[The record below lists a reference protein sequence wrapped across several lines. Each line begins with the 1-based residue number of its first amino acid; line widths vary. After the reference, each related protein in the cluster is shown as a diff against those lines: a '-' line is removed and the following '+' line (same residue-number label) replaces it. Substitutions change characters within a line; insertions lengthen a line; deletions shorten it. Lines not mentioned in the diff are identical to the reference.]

1 MNKKVLLGI
10 AGAVALAEYTRYQRL
25 VDSLSVKPK
34 NFKLKKLGNDL
45 EVVFDLMVTNNS
57 SKSVIVESVKGTLY
71 ADDLLV
77 GSYKVLQQTQIDANS
92 VSTLPISAVINAR
105 EILNNFATQSIL
117 TVDNLTLN
125 VDAVVNYKIVG
136 LIGINVPVKT
146 STKVNVGNQ
155 LRELDSFIQDF
166 KDLFN
171 L

>member
-105 EILNNFATQSIL
+105 EILNNFSTKSIL
-117 TVDNLTLN
+117 TVDDLTLN

>member
-1 MNKKVLLGI
+1 MNKKVLYGI
-10 AGAVALAEYTRYQRL
+10 AGAIALAEYTRYQRL

-34 NFKLKKLGNDL
+34 NFKLKRFGDDL
-45 EVVFDLMVTNNS
+45 EIVFDLMVTNNS
-57 SKSVIVESVKGTLY
+57 SKSIIVESVKGTLY

-105 EILNNFATQSIL
+105 EILNNFSTKSIL

-125 VDAVVNYKIVG
+125 VDAIVNYKVIG

>member
-10 AGAVALAEYTRYQRL
+10 AGAIALAEYTRYQRL

-105 EILNNFATQSIL
+105 EILNNFSTKSIL
-117 TVDNLTLN
+117 TVDDLTLN

>member
-25 VDSLSVKPK
+25 VDSMSVKPK

-105 EILNNFATQSIL
+105 EILNNFSTKSIL
-117 TVDNLTLN
+117 TVNDLTLN
-125 VDAVVNYKIVG
+125 VDAIVNYKIVG

>member
-10 AGAVALAEYTRYQRL
+10 AGAVALTEYTRYQRL
-25 VDSLSVKPK
+25 VDSMSVKPK

-105 EILNNFATQSIL
+105 EILNNFSTKSIL

>member
-1 MNKKVLLGI
+1 MNKKVLYGI
-10 AGAVALAEYTRYQRL
+10 AGAIALAEYTRYQRL

-34 NFKLKKLGNDL
+34 NFKLKRFGDDL
-45 EVVFDLMVTNNS
+45 EIVFDLMVTNNS

-92 VSTLPISAVINAR
+92 VSTLPISAIINAR
-105 EILNNFATQSIL
+105 EILNNFSTKSIL
-117 TVDNLTLN
+117 TVDDLTLN
-125 VDAVVNYKIVG
+125 VDAIVNYKIVG

-155 LRELDSFIQDF
+155 LRELDSFIKDF
-166 KDLFN
+166 KKLFN

>member
-25 VDSLSVKPK
+25 VDSMSVKPK

-105 EILNNFATQSIL
+105 EILNNFSTKSIL
-117 TVDNLTLN
+117 TVNDLTLN
-125 VDAVVNYKIVG
+125 VDAIVNYKIVG

-155 LRELDSFIQDF
+155 LRELDSFIKDF

>member
-1 MNKKVLLGI
+1 MNKKVLYGI

-71 ADDLLV
+71 ADKLLV
-77 GSYKVLQQTQIDANS
+77 GSYRVIQKTQIESNS
-92 VSTLPISAVINAR
+92 VTTLPISAVINSR

-146 STKVNVGNQ
+146 STKVDVGNQ

>member
-45 EVVFDLMVTNNS
+45 EIVFDLMVTNNS

-105 EILNNFATQSIL
+105 EILNNFSTKSIL
-117 TVDNLTLN
+117 TVDDLTLN

>member
-10 AGAVALAEYTRYQRL
+10 AGAVALTEYTRYQRL

-105 EILNNFATQSIL
+105 EILNNFSTKSIL

>member
-105 EILNNFATQSIL
+105 EILNNFSTKSIL
-117 TVDNLTLN
+117 TVNDLTLN
-125 VDAVVNYKIVG
+125 VDAIVNYKIVG